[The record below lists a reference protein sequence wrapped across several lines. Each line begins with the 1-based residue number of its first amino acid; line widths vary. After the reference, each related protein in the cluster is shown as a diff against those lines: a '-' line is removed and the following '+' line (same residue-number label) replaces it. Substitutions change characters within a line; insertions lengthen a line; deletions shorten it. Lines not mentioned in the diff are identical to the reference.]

1 MISYIKILSY
11 FAHTWAYNEQRRFR
25 SKSHLFFEAV
35 ESDHSNECH
44 LVSAENY
51 HFLNLEFPAKEEI
64 FEKLRV
70 MAQKWIGDVV
80 EV

>member
-1 MISYIKILSY
+1 MLDMNNEVYVKFKLNYFSIKLCD
-11 FAHTWAYNEQRRFR
+11 HM
-25 SKSHLFFEAV
+25 SHLCFEAV

>member
-1 MISYIKILSY
+1 MLDMNNEVYVKFELNYFSIKLCD
-11 FAHTWAYNEQRRFR
+11 HV
-25 SKSHLFFEAV
+25 SHLFFEAV